1 MAATH
6 VQPYVPHRRGGQGCN
21 TQTWNGTQLQFL
33 LETGAARQTWNT
45 LIADISNYMCSFS
58 SNTNYFYLSLCPE
71 NRSSP
76 HVPAAPVQ
84 TPLPKHIS
92 CWGRHGASALGW
104 QLQRSVFKSFPENHP
119 SKINPLYSLLC
130 RWGSG
135 GRPEES
141 GRSSPPCVFLTA
153 WWGTELEEF

>member
-1 MAATH
+1 MSNPTCHTDGEDRAATH
-6 VQPYVPHRRGGQGCN
+6 RPGMELSCNSCWTPGLPGRHGIHWLQTFPTTCVHSPQTQIISTFPYVLRIEAPATC
-21 TQTWNGTQLQFL
+21 
-33 LETGAARQTWNT
+33 
-45 LIADISNYMCSFS
+45 
-58 SNTNYFYLSLCPE
+58 
-71 NRSSP
+71 
-76 HVPAAPVQ
+76 PAAPVQ

-104 QLQRSVFKSFPENHP
+104 QLQRSVFKSYPENHP

-135 GRPEES
+135 ERPEES
-141 GRSSPPCVFLTA
+141 GRSSPPCVLLTA